1 MKSKKLAPMGL
12 AVGVLAT
19 APLAQAQDLSTVVTD
34 LTGQIATVATG
45 VTGLIGAGIAIFILI
60 WGVRKLK
67 MGVKA
72 GS

>member
-1 MKSKKLAPMGL
+1 MKSKTLAPMGL
-12 AVGVLAT
+12 AIGVLGT
-19 APLAQAQDLSTVVTD
+19 APLAQAQDLTTVVTD